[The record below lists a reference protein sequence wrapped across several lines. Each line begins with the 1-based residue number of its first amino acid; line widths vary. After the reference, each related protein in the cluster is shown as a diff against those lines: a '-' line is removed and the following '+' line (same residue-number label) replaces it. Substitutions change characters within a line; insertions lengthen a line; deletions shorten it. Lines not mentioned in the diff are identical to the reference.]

1 MPQVAPP
8 QSIPALLA
16 ALCLGLIF
24 GCQKDDNA
32 FHVYKESAP
41 GAAPVAAAPTDPTS
55 GSGIVPA
62 SAQTSKP
69 LPEVAHNV
77 TQKPFPT
84 TGEAT
89 SVVGPASIGAAL
101 PSESVLPLD
110 PPTNPPPATSEQTLS
125 IPPAPP
131 AAAALA
137 PETTPLPAR
146 QLELLIPEKTFNV
159 EGSGGALRVSFDD
172 VDLLKVLNA
181 DPVPLDV
188 EQHLPAWL
196 SGLHGKTVRI
206 RGWMFPPP
214 VESGLPAFM
223 FVRDNKDCCFGRK
236 VLIYDKIGI
245 RLRSGE
251 TTDYIEGHPFD
262 VEGQMVIKTRIQ
274 DGELFLLY
282 VIEDA
287 VVFDK

>member
-1 MPQVAPP
+1 MPRIVRP
-8 QSIPALLA
+8 QPLTALLA
-16 ALCLGLIF
+16 ALCLGVVS
-24 GCQKDDNA
+24 GCQNDDTG
-32 FHVYKESAP
+32 FHTYNEPFKAETPATV
-41 GAAPVAAAPTDPTS
+41 APTDPTS

-62 SAQTSKP
+62 SAQTTKP
-69 LPEVAHNV
+69 LPDIARIA
-77 TQKPFPT
+77 TPQALPT
-84 TGEAT
+84 TGEPIP
-89 SVVGPASIGAAL
+89 VVGPESVGSAL
-101 PSESVLPLD
+101 PSEPVPPVAPLAH
-110 PPTNPPPATSEQTLS
+110 PQPATPELALS

-131 AAAALA
+131 AAVALAALPTA
-137 PETTPLPAR
+137 LPAR

-159 EGSGGALRVSFDD
+159 EGPDGALRVSFDD

-214 VESGLPAFM
+214 VEKGLPAFM

-245 RLRSGE
+245 RMRSGE

-262 VEGQMVIKTRIQ
+262 VEGRMVIKTRLQ

-287 VVFDK
+287 VVMDK